1 MSVIPGIERCFSFLT
16 INLAVIKLVERLDE
30 PEKIILKHNFK
41 KNNRKG
47 MSLWKQEER
56 KSEQF

>member
-1 MSVIPGIERCFSFLT
+1 LT
-16 INLAVIKLVERLDE
+16 IILAVIKLLKRFDE

>member
-16 INLAVIKLVERLDE
+16 IILAVIKLLKRFDE
-30 PEKIILKHNFK
+30 PEEIILKHNFK